1 MLDYPVILG
10 ILTVALGVTV
20 VITLLTAGLLP
31 ALVVAAVGV
40 LTYFLLLR
48 FGFVTFSLN
57 KMGAHIGLHE
67 TVPTPNSN
75 DHEQK
80 QKHRTMQI
88 KEVFYVEGEQYT
100 FNDAPA
106 VCAAYGAE
114 LASYDQVSEAFS
126 LGAEWCGYGWSAGGM
141 ALFPTQESTWSAM
154 QTNPDETKRT
164 ACGRPGVNG
173 GYFDPRMKFG
183 VNCYGTKPA
192 GRPMKFPLPP
202 PGTDTASFDKLV
214 NKFKGML
221 HSMTVSPFNR
231 ITWSEKNEAAAV
243 VKGAK
248 SKGIF
253 RTIGKDVE
261 AL

>member
-1 MLDYPVILG
+1 MLDYAVILG

-20 VITLLTAGLLP
+20 IITLLTGGLLP
-31 ALVVAAVGV
+31 ALVVAGVGV
-40 LTYFLLLR
+40 LTYYLLLK
-48 FGFVTFSLN
+48 FGVITFTID
-57 KMGAHIGLHE
+57 KMGANIDLHE
-67 TVPTPNSN
+67 KVPIPNSSN
-75 DHEQK
+75 HEQK
-80 QKHRTMQI
+80 HPTMQI

-100 FNDAPA
+100 FTDAPA

-154 QTNPDETKRT
+154 QANPDQTRRT

-173 GYFDPRMKFG
+173 GYFDPRLKFG
-183 VNCYGTKPA
+183 VNCYGTKPH
-192 GRPMKFPLPP
+192 GGHIKFPLPP
-202 PGTDTASFDKLV
+202 PGTDTATFDKLV
-214 NKFKGML
+214 NKFKGMI
-221 HSMTVSPFNR
+221 HSMKISPFNR
-231 ITWSEKNEAAAV
+231 ITWSEKNEASAV
-243 VKGAK
+243 AKGAASK
-248 SKGIF
+248 GKGIF